1 MKKTFSS
8 KKSAFSLIEL
18 SIVLIVIGLLVA
30 GVTGGASLIKSSEL
44 RSVMSEARGY
54 SVAVSGFFSQFNAL
68 PGTFDSDL
76 GKPSDVTLTI
86 DPDGKIQYCNN
97 CNSSSTTW
105 TGSDSTV
112 AWFQLDK
119 AGAIDFSGKL
129 SSAASE
135 KQAPITNFPSSKVKS
150 AGWVFDYNANSSQ
163 NVVILTAALEAAA
176 AGEEAAAGK
185 TSPATDDGFA
195 QAVITPSDALS
206 IDTKIDDGK
215 ANSGKI
221 RAAGTASSSATTG
234 CYLADSYNVSVS
246 DKACAITY
254 QVDVNS

>member
-68 PGTFDSDL
+68 PGDFNADL
-76 GKPSDVTLTI
+76 GKDSSVTLTI
-86 DPDGKIQYCNN
+86 TSDNQINYCKS
-97 CNSSSTTW
+97 CSSTSTDW

-119 AGAIDFSGKL
+119 AGAIDFSGTL
-129 SSAASE
+129 SSAS
-135 KQAPITNFPSSKVKS
+135 QTQTPLTNFPSSKVKS
-150 AGWVFDYNANSSQ
+150 AGWVFDYNESTSQ
-163 NVVILTAALEAAA
+163 NVVILTGSLVGASGTKL
-176 AGEEAAAGK
+176 
-185 TSPATDDGFA
+185 SPAKDADFA
-195 QAVITPSDALS
+195 TAAITASDALS

-215 ANSGKI
+215 PASGKV
-221 RAAGTASSSATTG
+221 RAAGVASSTG
-234 CYLADSYNVSVS
+234 CNTSTEYNVSIT
-246 DKACAITY
+246 DKKCAITY